1 MFRES
6 EGEEEEEEES
16 EESLNWDRRY
26 FAALNSDLEF
36 VGFWMGF
43 KWIRR

>member
-26 FAALNSDLEF
+26 FAALNCDFEF
-36 VGFWMGF
+36 VRFWMSF